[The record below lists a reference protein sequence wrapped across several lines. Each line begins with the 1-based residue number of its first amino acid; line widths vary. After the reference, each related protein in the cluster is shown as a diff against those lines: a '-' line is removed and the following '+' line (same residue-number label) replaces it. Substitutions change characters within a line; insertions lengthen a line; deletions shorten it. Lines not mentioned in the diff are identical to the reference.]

1 MRVLL
6 VFLVSTK
13 SKMFDFLTDEV
24 FQIVVIT
31 ALFTIGVVLFMLY
44 RRPSNN
50 NEKVFQLLDDIDYR
64 LDKINKKIND
74 LTNTFVNGLIIDD
87 EGDEEEGEEGGE
99 EEGEEGGEERGEE
112 RGEEWGEGE
121 KEVPILSSTVKETE
135 SSSNNNEKDQ
145 ALNYDGIE
153 FSDIPNFSTD
163 TSVLEDENND
173 LQHNLVNDEVLNETD
188 GGKKHVNIV
197 KRIIQPEE

>member
-1 MRVLL
+1 
-6 VFLVSTK
+6 
-13 SKMFDFLTDEV
+13 MFDFLTDEV

-87 EGDEEEGEEGGE
+87 EE
-99 EEGEEGGEERGEE
+99 
-112 RGEEWGEGE
+112 
-121 KEVPILSSTVKETE
+121 ETE
-135 SSSNNNEKDQ
+135 
-145 ALNYDGIE
+145 
-153 FSDIPNFSTD
+153 T
-163 TSVLEDENND
+163 
-173 LQHNLVNDEVLNETD
+173 ET
-188 GGKKHVNIV
+188 
-197 KRIIQPEE
+197 ETEAEAEAEAE

>member
-87 EGDEEEGEEGGE
+87 EGDEEETEG
-99 EEGEEGGEERGEE
+99 EEGEEGERGE
-112 RGEEWGEGE
+112 RGETEGE
-121 KEVPILSSTVKETE
+121 VPNPSSSVKETE
-135 SSSNNNEKDQ
+135 FNSNITSEKNQ
-145 ALNYDGIE
+145 ALNYEGIE

-163 TSVLEDENND
+163 TSVLEEENNE
-173 LQHNLVNDEVLNETD
+173 LQHNLVEHEVLNETD
-188 GGKKHVNIV
+188 GGKKRVNIV

>member
-87 EGDEEEGEEGGE
+87 EEETETETETE
-99 EEGEEGGEERGEE
+99 AEAEAEAEM
-112 RGEEWGEGE
+112 E
-121 KEVPILSSTVKETE
+121 KEFPVSSSSTKETE
-135 SSSNNNEKDQ
+135 SSLNNNEKDQ

-163 TSVLEDENND
+163 TSVLEEENND
-173 LQHNLVNDEVLNETD
+173 LQHNLVDDEVLNKTD
-188 GGKKHVNIV
+188 GGKKRVNIV

>member
-87 EGDEEEGEEGGE
+87 EGDEEGEEGGE
-99 EEGEEGGEERGEE
+99 GGEGDEGDEGGEG
-112 RGEEWGEGE
+112 GEGE
-121 KEVPILSSTVKETE
+121 SEVPIPSSSVKETE
-135 SSSNNNEKDQ
+135 FSSNNNEKNQ

-163 TSVLEDENND
+163 TSVLEEENND

-188 GGKKHVNIV
+188 GGKKRVNIV

>member
-87 EGDEEEGEEGGE
+87 EGDE